1 MKASRRELRSFG
13 LVVGGAF
20 GALGVLQYVLK
31 GAIPPG
37 PLLGVSVVL
46 VGLGL
51 GAPAALRP
59 VHYIWMKFALALGFV
74 MNRVILA
81 VIFFVLITGL
91 GLVQR
96 VVGRDRL
103 YRKFTPFA
111 RRERSESL
119 WVLRKVP
126 DPAPE
131 SYERQ
136 F

>member
-13 LVVGGAF
+13 LVVGAAF
-20 GALGVLQYVLK
+20 GVLAILQYVLK
-31 GAIPPG
+31 GAIPPA
-37 PLLGVSVVL
+37 PLAGVSVVL

-59 VHYIWMKFALALGFV
+59 VHFIWMKFALALGFV

-81 VIFFVLITGL
+81 VIFFVLITAVA
-91 GLVQR
+91 LVQR
-96 VVGRDRL
+96 VIGRDRL
-103 YRKFTPFA
+103 YRKFTPLA

-119 WVLRKVP
+119 WVMRKVT
-126 DPAPE
+126 DPTPE

>member
-1 MKASRRELRSFG
+1 
-13 LVVGGAF
+13 
-20 GALGVLQYVLK
+20 
-31 GAIPPG
+31 
-37 PLLGVSVVL
+37 
-46 VGLGL
+46 
-51 GAPAALRP
+51 
-59 VHYIWMKFALALGFV
+59 MKFALALGFV